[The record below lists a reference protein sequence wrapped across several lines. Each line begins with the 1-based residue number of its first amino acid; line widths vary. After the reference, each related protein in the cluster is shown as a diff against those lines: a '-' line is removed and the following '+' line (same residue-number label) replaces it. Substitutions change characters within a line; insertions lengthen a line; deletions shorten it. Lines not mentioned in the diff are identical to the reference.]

1 MLLDFDEFDLALPIG
16 KKTKCEKR
24 YFKKVCLAKRGS
36 SQDHVQEHQAQH
48 EFLEMKIS
56 EFGGTNAKLICS
68 RFA

>member
-1 MLLDFDEFDLALPIG
+1 MNLIWHFQLEKN
-16 KKTKCEKR
+16 KKLR
-24 YFKKVCLAKRGS
+24 RDIFKKVCLAKRGS
-36 SQDHVQEHQAQH
+36 SQDHVEEHQAQH